1 MSPKQWDLS
10 SAVVQILDFREE
22 RDWAQ
27 FHRPK
32 ELAAGLAI
40 EAAELQELFLWRDGE
55 TAADVSRDSERMKA
69 LRNEIADVAIYVLML
84 SHDLGIDLP
93 AAVEDKLV
101 QNAERYPPS
110 EYRGSADKAPH

>member
-1 MSPKQWDLS
+1 MSPQDWGLS
-10 SAVVQILDFREE
+10 SVVAQVLSFREE

-55 TAADVSRDSERMKA
+55 TAADVSRDAEELSLKR
-69 LRNEIADVAIYVLML
+69 RWRVVGRVAGQRVCRT
-84 SHDLGIDLP
+84 G
-93 AAVEDKLV
+93 K
-101 QNAERYPPS
+101 
-110 EYRGSADKAPH
+110 RG